1 MQITDLTT
9 EMKTPPL
16 LRLAFRPLF
25 LLGGAFSAL
34 AMLLWGLALF
44 GYIDF
49 KPVGNILFW
58 HSHEMI
64 FGFACAIVI
73 GFLLTAMQNW
83 TGLRAPH
90 GKPLLWLVSCWL
102 GARLLLLSGAAL
114 PLWLVAAVDLLFLP
128 LAALLLAKPILAV
141 KQWRNLFFV
150 PVLLLLTL
158 CNGLSWA
165 GLYLQDYA
173 LQQHGLYNAV
183 LLITLLM
190 TVVGGRVLPMF
201 TANGTQTKKV
211 EPIVWLDKLA
221 LGALWLVFLQQFLKL
236 ENVLPPQVI
245 ASFYL
250 VAAVL
255 IAIRCLRW
263 KIWITFRVP
272 LLWSLHLAYWFIPL
286 GLGLF
291 ALHYFGAGA
300 GASVDDGNNLLSFQI
315 LKSTAMHALT
325 AGAMGSMILAMMA
338 RVSLGHTGRPLQVSP
353 LMIPAFVL
361 VIGAGICRS
370 LLLPLLPQMSR
381 PLLALAVIFWVLAY
395 GLFCSCYARILTS
408 DRADGR
414 PG

>member
-1 MQITDLTT
+1 MQITDLST

-25 LLGGAFSAL
+25 LFGGLFSAI

-44 GYIDF
+44 GLLNLQ
-49 KPVGNILFW
+49 PVGNILFW

-64 FGFACAIVI
+64 FGFASAIVV

-90 GKPLLWLVSCWL
+90 GKTLLVLVLLWLAS
-102 GARLLLLSGAAL
+102 RLLLVAGSTL
-114 PLWLVAAVDLLFLP
+114 PLWLVATVDLTFLP
-128 LAALLLAKPILAV
+128 VAALLMAKPVLAV
-141 KQWRNLFFV
+141 RQWRNLFFV
-150 PVLLLLTL
+150 PVLLLLTV

-165 GLYLQDYA
+165 GLYFNNYA
-173 LQQHGLYNAV
+173 WQQHGFYNAV
-183 LLITLLM
+183 LLITVLM

-201 TANGTQTKKV
+201 TANGTLTKKV
-211 EPIVWLDKLA
+211 EPILWLDRCA

-236 ENVLPPQVI
+236 EIYLPQPSI
-245 ASFYL
+245 ALLYA
-250 VAAVL
+250 VTAVL
-255 IAIRCLRW
+255 VAIRCLRW
-263 KIWITFRVP
+263 KIWITGRVP

-286 GLGLF
+286 GLTLF
-291 ALHYFGAGA
+291 ALHYSGTA
-300 GASVDDGNNLLSFQI
+300 LLGHPV

-338 RVSLGHTGRPLQVSP
+338 RVSLGHTGRPLQVST

-361 VIGAGICRS
+361 VITAGICRS
-370 LLLPLLPQMSR
+370 ILIVLLPAMSR
-381 PLLALAVIFWVLAY
+381 PLLAIAILCWVLAY
-395 GLFCSCYARILTS
+395 TMFCVCYMRILTS